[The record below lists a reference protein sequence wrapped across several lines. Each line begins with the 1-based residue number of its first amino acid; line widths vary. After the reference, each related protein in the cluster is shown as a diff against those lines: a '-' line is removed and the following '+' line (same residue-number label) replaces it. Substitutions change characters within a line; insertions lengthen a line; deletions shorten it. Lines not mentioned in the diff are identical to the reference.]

1 MNSQK
6 IILISTEVD
15 GSLEEIDES
24 LERLQTLG
32 FSENKLISEGKRDW
46 LGSVMVFIKELQRPF
61 PTTF

>member
-24 LERLQTLG
+24 LEILQTLG
-32 FSENKLISEGKRDW
+32 FTENKLISEGKRDG
-46 LGSVMVFIKELQRPF
+46 LGSVMVFTKELQS
-61 PTTF
+61 